1 MTRTLWFALA
11 LFTAVTLAAHASDS
25 LVVKTDKGDV
35 RGALTADGQ
44 VRSFKGIPFA
54 APPVGDLRWQP
65 PQPALSWKG
74 VRDATQFGVRC
85 LQSGGADSHVFRDPG
100 ASEDCLTLNLW
111 TPAHPKQ
118 RNLPVMV
125 WIYGGGFRAGGS
137 SEPRQDGEVLAHH
150 DVVIVSMNYR
160 LGIFG
165 FFVHPE
171 LVAESPHKA
180 SGNYGLMDMSAAMDW
195 VQKNIANFGG
205 EPHNVTIFGQSAGS
219 LAVSA
224 LMASPLAIGHFEKA
238 IGESGGEFYGPL
250 ETKSRET
257 QEQADVKFAQGAFG
271 ASKLADLRKIPAEEL
286 LKKTLDY
293 AKEIHAPFSFG
304 PDVDGWFLPESVPQI
319 FAEGKQ
325 AHVPLLA
332 GWTADEQR
340 GSVILAKPQ
349 PTAEMFKTKAHA
361 EFGPDTAEFL
371 KLYPAGTD
379 AEALRSAGDLASD
392 RFIIYSTWRWLE
404 AHVDTGNAPVYR
416 YRFDLGSPGDKHHLA
431 IVGAFHSD
439 DIDYVFGQLD
449 AREGAKW
456 RPEDRKLSSEMVEYW
471 TNFARNGNPNGDGLP
486 QWPTYDAADNWQV
499 MHLDATSEAKPDTQR
514 ARYLFLD
521 KEWGNPA
528 AKSEA
533 LAQRHEAGD
542 VH

>member
-1 MTRTLWFALA
+1 MTRTLWLALA
-11 LFTAVTLAAHASDS
+11 LFTAFPLTAHASDS
-25 LVVKTDKGDV
+25 LVVKTDNGDV
-35 RGALTADGQ
+35 RGAITTDGQ
-44 VRSFKGIPFA
+44 VRAFKGIPFA
-54 APPVGDLRWQP
+54 APPVGDLRWKP
-65 PQPALSWKG
+65 PQPASSWQG
-74 VRDATQFGVRC
+74 VRDAAQFSARC
-85 LQSGGADSHVFRDPG
+85 MQSGGADSHVFRDRG
-100 ASEDCLTLNLW
+100 ASEDCLTLNVW
-111 TPAHPKQ
+111 TPAHAKQ
-118 RNLPVMV
+118 RKLPVMV

-171 LVAESPHKA
+171 LVAESPHHA
-180 SGNYGLMDMSAAMDW
+180 SGNYGLMDISAALDW
-195 VQKNIANFGG
+195 VQTNIANFGG
-205 EPHNVTIFGQSAGS
+205 DPRNVTIFGQSAGS
-219 LAVSA
+219 LAVST
-224 LMASPLAIGHFEKA
+224 LMASPLSIGHFEKA

-250 ETKSRET
+250 ETKSRES
-257 QEQADVKFAQGAFG
+257 QEQTDAKFAQGAFG
-271 ASKLADLRKIPAEEL
+271 TSKLAELRKISAEEL
-286 LKKTLDY
+286 LEKTLGY
-293 AKEIHAPFSFG
+293 AKEIHSPFSFG

-349 PTAEMFKTKAHA
+349 PTSESFKTKAQE
-361 EFGPDTAEFL
+361 EFGSDTAEFL
-371 KLYPAGTD
+371 ELYPAGTD

-404 AHVDTGNAPVYR
+404 SQVDTGKAPVYR

-431 IVGAFHSD
+431 VVGAFHSD

-449 AREGAKW
+449 SREGAKW
-456 RPEDRKLSSEMVEYW
+456 RPEDRKLSNEMVEYW
-471 TNFARNGNPNGDGLP
+471 TNFARTGNPNGDGLP
-486 QWPTYDAADNWQV
+486 TWPMYNAADDWQV
-499 MHLDATSEAKPDTQR
+499 MHLNATSEAKPDTQR

-521 KEWGNPA
+521 KEWG
-528 AKSEA
+528 KSGGKLEA
-533 LAQRHEAGD
+533 LAQPRKVGD
-542 VH
+542 VQ